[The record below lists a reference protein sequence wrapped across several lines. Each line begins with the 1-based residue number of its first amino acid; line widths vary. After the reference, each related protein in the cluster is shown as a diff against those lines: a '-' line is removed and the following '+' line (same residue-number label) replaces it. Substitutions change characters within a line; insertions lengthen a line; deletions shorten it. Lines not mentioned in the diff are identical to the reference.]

1 MPADEPCS
9 RGQQPTAQQL
19 PEVLSRRPRR
29 LVVVVPI
36 WRLVQA
42 KGFCSCT
49 LCRYLLQNCESS
61 VKNGP
66 ECGRRSGP
74 STRRGQGFSP
84 GGLATDRLPPF
95 VPNAGPLN
103 IGDSES
109 TAPQARSQGRALITG
124 GAGFVIHHLT
134 AADGDGSCDG
144 TQNGPER
151 SRSSAGAANLALRLT
166 PRPASCPGSMES
178 MPGESVLF
186 PGDRS
191 PAIHRA
197 GTIR

>member
-1 MPADEPCS
+1 MPADEPYS

-66 ECGRRSGP
+66 ERGRHR
-74 STRRGQGFSP
+74 Q
-84 GGLATDRLPPF
+84 LD
-95 VPNAGPLN
+95 
-103 IGDSES
+103 
-109 TAPQARSQGRALITG
+109 G

-191 PAIHRA
+191 PAIHRCRNHSLTA
-197 GTIR
+197 VLPLHHRPKLLSVGASG

>member
-29 LVVVVPI
+29 LGVVVPV

-49 LCRYLLQNCESS
+49 LCRYLPQNCESS

-84 GGLATDRLPPF
+84 GGLATDRLNVPPF

-103 IGDSES
+103 IGDPES
-109 TAPQARSQGRALITG
+109 TAPARPCLDHWWGRVCDPSPNCG
-124 GAGFVIHHLT
+124 GWGWFPRRNAKRPRT
-134 AADGDGSCDG
+134 
-144 TQNGPER
+144 
-151 SRSSAGAANLALRLT
+151 LA
-166 PRPASCPGSMES
+166 E
-178 MPGESVLF
+178 
-186 PGDRS
+186 
-191 PAIHRA
+191 
-197 GTIR
+197 